1 VENKFI
7 KILIVEDELI
17 SRKALNSFLL
27 PLGDLDIAV
36 NGNEALTVVEK
47 AIENNQLSESI
58 LYPKSI
64 AKYLSIQI
72 VLDVARY

>member
-27 PLGDLDIAV
+27 PLGDVDIAI

-58 LYPKSI
+58 LYQKVSLNI
-64 AKYLSIQI
+64 YQFK
-72 VLDVARY
+72 